1 MRALRWAL
9 VWLRWT
15 LFYTPCLILH
25 LILSEE
31 HFNPGGI
38 RWGKKS
44 NRSLGGE
51 RNQEKP
57 KCGCMLG
64 GEHTPLCPTSLPQ
77 FGCRLIV
84 PLHTGR
90 AALWTINHLSA
101 INRPPECRVLGPNFL
116 SRFSAVWLC
125 YAWVCSSLYLSYLGC
140 TVLLISVTNIF
151 TKLGNFQLLFLH
163 IVFARF
169 SLLLELQLH
178 VIRKLGINLMYVRLL
193 NVDFFFSNLFFFRLG
208 DVYICLQVSRSC
220 LL

>member
-57 KCGCMLG
+57 KCGCVLG

-84 PLHTGR
+84 PLHAGR

-101 INRPPECRVLGPNFL
+101 INRPPECRVLGPNPWVMIIGGKCLWGNSYWEWGVLERIYL
-116 SRFSAVWLC
+116 SKISQQQFSLWL
-125 YAWVCSSLYLSYLGC
+125 SSL
-140 TVLLISVTNIF
+140 
-151 TKLGNFQLLFLH
+151 
-163 IVFARF
+163 
-169 SLLLELQLH
+169 SL
-178 VIRKLGINLMYVRLL
+178 RLL
-193 NVDFFFSNLFFFRLG
+193 NIYEACSDFRLKISTRWVVPGILYLRLGLNLFLSFP
-208 DVYICLQVSRSC
+208 CNS
-220 LL
+220 

>member
-1 MRALRWAL
+1 MFLKNIFLTDW
-9 VWLRWT
+9 
-15 LFYTPCLILH
+15 
-25 LILSEE
+25 
-31 HFNPGGI
+31 HFSFNTM
-38 RWGKKS
+38 KKPS
-44 NRSLGGE
+44 RRL
-51 RNQEKP
+51 
-57 KCGCMLG
+57 
-64 GEHTPLCPTSLPQ
+64 PTSTVRKAESAIT
-77 FGCRLIV
+77 CMAV
-84 PLHTGR
+84 PLQVC
-90 AALWTINHLSA
+90 LFL
-101 INRPPECRVLGPNFL
+101 LDPNFL

-208 DVYICLQVSRSC
+208 DVYTCLQVSRSC